1 MKKLKKISLALFI
14 ILLII
19 SAGKVFAFEYS
30 LKEYSNDFKEY
41 LQLPDEE
48 KSKRLMPR
56 MYDIEGYT
64 INYINPIKYALNVTD
79 TLASKYSLLD
89 YIPENIVIRN
99 QMSTNS
105 CWAFGGLASLE
116 TTLALSNYYNNKPTQ
131 IYDYSERHAVYAT
144 SKNFTNGVI
153 NPHTF
158 NKQPSTG
165 GNQYILEAYLTS
177 GI

>member
-19 SAGKVFAFEYS
+19 SVGKVFAAEVHF
-30 LKEYSNDFKEY
+30 KEYSEEFKEY
-41 LQLPDEE
+41 LQLSDEE

-99 QMSTNS
+99 QMNTNS
-105 CWAFGGLASLE
+105 CWAFGGLSSWL
-116 TTLALSNYYNNKPTQ
+116 
-131 IYDYSERHAVYAT
+131 
-144 SKNFTNGVI
+144 
-153 NPHTF
+153 
-158 NKQPSTG
+158 
-165 GNQYILEAYLTS
+165 
-177 GI
+177 